1 MSTFLFWSNMQL
13 LFDGLITYTLLIC
26 SLYNEISES
35 LSVFDL
41 ITFDLDIQ
49 LFSLFQTSS
58 SSQTKCLPVLNTPKS
73 QFHLRTDSKYLLS
86 QTGINPDHLTFKDDL
101 DLQDLHLKGRLSLTL
116 VDHNVLA
123 GEHASL
129 EDSVVMV
136 IDHHQLER
144 KHCDRSVL

>member
-1 MSTFLFWSNMQL
+1 MLCFFFLMVWSSISYSWL
-13 LFDGLITYTLLIC
+13 C
-26 SLYNEISES
+26 SLKEHETSKS
-35 LSVFDL
+35 LNVLDL
-41 ITFDLDIQ
+41 ITFDHDIQ
-49 LFSLFQTSS
+49 LVSLFQTSS

-123 GEHASL
+123 GEHALL

-144 KHCDRSVL
+144 KPCNRSVL

>member
-1 MSTFLFWSNMQL
+1 MLCFFFLMVWSSISYSWL
-13 LFDGLITYTLLIC
+13 C
-26 SLYNEISES
+26 SLKEHETSKS
-35 LSVFDL
+35 LNVLDL
-41 ITFDLDIQ
+41 ITFDHDIQ
-49 LFSLFQTSS
+49 LVSLFQTSS
-58 SSQTKCLPVLNTPKS
+58 SSQTRCLPVLNTPKS
-73 QFHLRTDSKYLLS
+73 QFHLRTDFKYLLS
-86 QTGINPDHLTFKDDL
+86 HTGINPDHLTFKDDL

-144 KHCDRSVL
+144 KPSDRSVL

>member
-1 MSTFLFWSNMQL
+1 MEEFLQETKHFL
-13 LFDGLITYTLLIC
+13 ETDDKIHVVIG
-26 SLYNEISES
+26 NESC
-35 LSVFDL
+35 
-41 ITFDLDIQ
+41 DLDSVVAA
-49 LFSLFQTSS
+49 LTHGYFLHKTSS

-129 EDSVVMV
+129 EGSVVMV

-144 KHCDRSVL
+144 KPCDRSAL